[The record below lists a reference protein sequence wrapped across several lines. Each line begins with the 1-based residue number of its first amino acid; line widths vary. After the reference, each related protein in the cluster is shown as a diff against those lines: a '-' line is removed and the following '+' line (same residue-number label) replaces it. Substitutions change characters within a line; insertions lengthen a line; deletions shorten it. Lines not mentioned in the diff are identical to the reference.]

1 MLDLTLT
8 QPAESGCGIADQILL
23 KVSDAAALCGVSRKT
38 IEHWI
43 EREGLPAIR
52 PQGRGARKMTM
63 IARSDLDKWIIENR
77 TIQREPDS
85 TSNPTVTLQAR
96 RFVRSKK

>member
-23 KVSDAAALCGVSRKT
+23 KVTDAAALCGVSRKT

-43 EREGLPAIR
+43 ECEGLPAIR
-52 PQGRGARKMTM
+52 PQGRGARRMTM
-63 IARSDLDKWIIENR
+63 IARNDLENWIVENR
-77 TIQREPDS
+77 AIQSEPDS
-85 TSNPTVTLQAR
+85 ISNPTVTLQGR